1 MWINGI
7 AHLSL
12 LEEHPLRVRKTVWLR
27 KWREQTRQRSTH
39 APSRL
44 NLFPSNF
51 FVLRNRSLFNSEGRG
66 AEGVGD
72 FSCVTRKFTWSPQR
86 SLRIIPILSY
96 LQSIF
101 YSPLYTL
108 LVTTEPH
115 SLPPWKPR
123 DPTKSSYPF
132 PGDKQWLV
140 YTSLMEGRNL
150 FFQKKSLP
158 NFGNALHCKLSA
170 ASPFHEFYFT
180 VKNLWTEAV
189 DVIQFKNE
197 VAKVFWVKW
206 KCSITII

>member
-1 MWINGI
+1 MWINRI

-27 KWREQTRQRSTH
+27 KWREQTRQRSIH
-39 APSRL
+39 APSRP

-51 FVLRNRSLFNSEGRG
+51 FLWWGTGHYLTARGGGRKG
-66 AEGVGD
+66 SGILAVSQENLPD
-72 FSCVTRKFTWSPQR
+72 PPQR

-96 LQSIF
+96 WQSIF

-150 FFQKKSLP
+150 FFQKNLCQTL
-158 NFGNALHCKLSA
+158 GTL
-170 ASPFHEFYFT
+170 YT
-180 VKNLWTEAV
+180 VNSV
-189 DVIQFKNE
+189 
-197 VAKVFWVKW
+197 
-206 KCSITII
+206 